1 MSCGCSSSTSSMD
14 PVLIRSRRLSSSR
27 CSLSGSV
34 LMARSIHVG
43 GSRRRTGGRSKS
55 AGNGRAAARFSRGAS
70 VRCRAAPHQLG
81 RATHPVGPGA
91 RREKARGDRRF
102 SHGAALVAGRV
113 RGTTRPCIAVP
124 RAPPG
129 IGCRTRVR
137 PIPSPQNAMAENRDT
152 YPILVLRDSV
162 LFPGILMPLS
172 IGRPASIEAI
182 DAAAA
187 SADKAVVVA
196 CQKDPTVEEPTLA
209 DLFPIATRAVVR
221 RLERAGEHL
230 VQAVVE
236 GLERVELLETTSITP
251 HLAAR
256 VRVMP
261 EPTDG
266 DVRVEALMREITDL

>member
-1 MSCGCSSSTSSMD
+1 
-14 PVLIRSRRLSSSR
+14 
-27 CSLSGSV
+27 
-34 LMARSIHVG
+34 
-43 GSRRRTGGRSKS
+43 
-55 AGNGRAAARFSRGAS
+55 
-70 VRCRAAPHQLG
+70 
-81 RATHPVGPGA
+81 
-91 RREKARGDRRF
+91 
-102 SHGAALVAGRV
+102 
-113 RGTTRPCIAVP
+113 PCIAVP

-137 PIPSPQNAMAENRDT
+137 PVPSPQNAMAETRDT

-162 LFPGILMPLS
+162 LFPGIMMPLS

-256 VRVMP
+256 VRVLP

-266 DVRVEALMREITDL
+266 DVRVEALMREITDLTRKIADTGPRETQFGLLRVLAEARDPVRLAYLLATLIGFETKRNFDLLAASTRYDLLRLLHEGLVHERNVLELRQKIASQAQAEMSEEQRRYMLRQQ